1 MVQPLITYVGTYN
14 CRDVEKA
21 NCTTPPGIFQ
31 QTWRK
36 GRKYLMRL
44 INTSTESIFIFTID
58 NHMLQIIGSDFVPIK
73 PYYADSVLVGIG
85 QRYHIVVE
93 ARPSDELLPI
103 EDQNYWIRAVVASG
117 CGSIDQNNETV
128 GVIRYD
134 SKSTKTPTT
143 TRYQFNTSCSDE
155 PYQSLVPV
163 VPWNVGK
170 PSNNSKSYSLSE
182 DNEHIC
188 PRLTVVVTN
197 DNFAAGLTNYTG
209 TPLPHGNFSRWD
221 LTDFPLWL
229 NFSNPTITNLKN
241 TSWNPEYCIVAED
254 YKEDDWVYLIITANA
269 SVSKQI
275 SSRKFFPVSHPVSTS
290 FPSPSPLLTQH
301 PCANYLP
308 SRSTSTATTSS
319 SSPNKPS
326 PSPPPTSPT
335 EHSTTKTLPAATSP
349 SSPAPATSPSPSA
362 PTTPAS
368 GSYTAISHGTLRRD
382 SHCRF

>member
-1 MVQPLITYVGTYN
+1 MTAGFDMVQPLITHVGTYN

-31 QTWRK
+31 QTWKK

-44 INTSTESIFIFTID
+44 INTSTESTFIFTID

-134 SKSTKTPTT
+134 HKSTRTPTT

-155 PYQSLVPV
+155 PYASLVPI
-163 VPWNVGK
+163 VPWNVGS
-170 PSNNSKSYSLSE
+170 PSNNSKPCTPSGRNGYK
-182 DNEHIC
+182 C
-188 PRLTVVVTN
+188 PRLTLVVTN

-254 YKEDDWVYLIITANA
+254 YKEEDWVYLIITANA

-275 SSRKFFPVSHPVSTS
+275 ASRKFFPVSHPVCT
-290 FPSPSPLLTQH
+290 
-301 PCANYLP
+301 
-308 SRSTSTATTSS
+308 
-319 SSPNKPS
+319 
-326 PSPPPTSPT
+326 
-335 EHSTTKTLPAATSP
+335 P
-349 SSPAPATSPSPSA
+349 SSIPLTHPSQRP
-362 PTTPAS
+362 
-368 GSYTAISHGTLRRD
+368 
-382 SHCRF
+382 